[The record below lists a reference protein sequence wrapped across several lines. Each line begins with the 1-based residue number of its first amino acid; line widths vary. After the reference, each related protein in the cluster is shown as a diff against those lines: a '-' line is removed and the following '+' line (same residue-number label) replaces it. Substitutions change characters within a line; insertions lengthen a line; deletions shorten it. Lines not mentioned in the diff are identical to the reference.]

1 MKKKY
6 EKPMILMDEISVSV
20 LMAGWSGS
28 GTKYVAC
35 SKANANNACNVYAC
49 RNCKYTS
56 AKCTT
61 AGEVKGPVA
70 AAAKP

>member
-35 SKANANNACNVYAC
+35 SKANANNACNAYAC

-56 AKCTT
+56 AKCKT
-61 AGEVKGPVA
+61 AGEVRGAQA
-70 AAAKP
+70 AEAKL